1 MNTHSN
7 ESELSRRQF
16 IKTTTRAAAGLS
28 LAGGL
33 AIGQSANAVGNDTIK
48 LALVGCGGRGTGA
61 ASQALTTTGSVKLV
75 AMGDTFE
82 TRLQSSLNVLHEKHP
97 DRVNPEKVQKFVGFD
112 AYKKAIAEADIVI
125 LATSPGFR
133 PFHFEEAVKQGKHVF
148 MEKPMG
154 SDAPGVRRV
163 LAANIEAKKK
173 NLKVGVGFQ
182 RHHQANYLEAYKR
195 VQEGAVGDILAMRV
209 YWRGGSRGGEV
220 HRHDET
226 ELQYQI
232 RNWYFFT
239 YLSGDHIVEQ
249 HCHNIDVGNWFK
261 GTHPIRANGVGGRQT
276 RTTNICGQIFDH
288 HYVEFEYADG
298 CRMFSQCSQFPAK
311 WGQVSEHLLGS
322 KGTADFHDKKGFTI
336 KGHIPSSARGL
347 AHYSGAELLTH
358 PRIPSAEPKNIW
370 QFTGKVKDPYQV
382 EHDDLFAAIR
392 NDTPYNE
399 ADYGAYSTMT
409 AIMGRMA
416 TYSGGMVEWDDAFHC
431 NTTLI
436 PTADFNWD
444 DVPPVVPGKDGNYP
458 TFHPGKT
465 EAC

>member
-1 MNTHSN
+1 MNANSN
-7 ESELSRRQF
+7 EAELSRRQF
-16 IKTTTRAAAGLS
+16 IKTTTQVAAGLS

-33 AIGQSANAVGNDTIK
+33 TIGQTVRAAGDETIK
-48 LALVGCGGRGTGA
+48 LALVGCGGRGSGA
-61 ASQALTTTGSVKLV
+61 ASQALSTASNVKLV
-75 AMGDTFE
+75 AMADTFD
-82 TRLQSSLNVLHEKHP
+82 TRLQTSLKALHAKHP
-97 DRVNPEKVQKFVGFD
+97 DRVDPESVQQFVGFD
-112 AYKKAIAEADIVI
+112 AYKKAIAAADVVI

-133 PFHFEEAVKQGKHVF
+133 PFHFEEAVKQGKHAF
-148 MEKPMG
+148 LEKPMAT
-154 SDAPGVRRV
+154 DAPGIRRV
-163 LAANIEAKKK
+163 LAANVEAKKK

-182 RHHQANYLEAYKR
+182 RHHQANYLDAYKR
-195 VQEGAVGDILAMRV
+195 VQDGAIGEILAMRV

-220 HRHDET
+220 HRPDET

-276 RTTNICGQIFDH
+276 RTSKECGQIFDH

-298 CRMFSQCSQFPAK
+298 CRMFSECSQFPAK

-322 KGTADFHDKKGFTI
+322 KGTADFHDKKAFTI
-336 KGHIPSSARGL
+336 KGHMPD
-347 AHYSGAELLTH
+347 
-358 PRIPSAEPKNIW
+358 EPNGIW
-370 QFTGKVKDPYQV
+370 QFVGKPKDAYQV

-392 NDTPYNE
+392 NNTPYNE
-399 ADYGAYSTMT
+399 ADYAAYSTMT

-416 TYSGGMVEWDDAFHC
+416 TYSGGMVEWDEAFNC
-431 NTTLI
+431 KTTLI
-436 PTADFNWD
+436 PTADFTWD
-444 DVPPVVPGKDGNYP
+444 DVPPVVPDKDGNYP

-465 EAC
+465 DAC

>member
-1 MNTHSN
+1 MNSNSN

-16 IKTTTRAAAGLS
+16 IKTTTQAAAGLS

-33 AIGQSANAVGNDTIK
+33 TIAQSAYAAGDDTIK
-48 LALVGCGGRGTGA
+48 LALVGCGGRGSGA
-61 ASQALTTTGSVKLV
+61 ADQALSTGNVKLV
-75 AMGDTFE
+75 AMGDTFDI
-82 TRLQSSLNVLHEKHP
+82 RLQSSLKELHKKHP
-97 DRVNPEKVQKFVGFD
+97 DKVDPDDVQKFVGFD
-112 AYKKAIAEADIVI
+112 AYKKAIAQADIVI

-133 PFHFEEAVKQGKHVF
+133 PFHFEEAVRQGKHIF
-148 MEKPMG
+148 MEKPMAT
-154 SDAPGVRRV
+154 DAPGIRRV

-182 RHHQANYLEAYKR
+182 RHHQANYIEAYKR
-195 VQEGAVGDILAMRV
+195 VQDGAVGEILAMRV

-220 HRHDET
+220 HRPDET
-226 ELQYQI
+226 EMQYQI

-261 GTHPIRANGVGGRQT
+261 GTHPARANGVGGRQT
-276 RTTNICGQIFDH
+276 RTNKECGQIFDH
-288 HYVEFEYADG
+288 HFVEFEYADG

-311 WGQVSEHLLGS
+311 WAQVSEHLLGT
-322 KGTADFHDKKGFTI
+322 KGTADFHDQKGFTI
-336 KGHIPSSARGL
+336 NSHVPSPIHQGAHPKGAQLLEHPQIPAPDTKGIWRFK
-347 AHYSGAELLTH
+347 GA
-358 PRIPSAEPKNIW
+358 PKNA
-370 QFTGKVKDPYQV
+370 YQV

-392 NDTPYNE
+392 NNTPYNE

-416 TYSGGMVEWDDAFHC
+416 TYSGGMVEWDDAFNC
-431 NTTLI
+431 QTALI

-444 DVPPVVPGKDGNYP
+444 DAPPVLPDKDGWYHSA
-458 TFHPGKT
+458 HPGRT
-465 EAC
+465 DAC